1 MEKVG
6 KCVSVNKNLYKI
18 LLLLLKVI
26 PMLTALG
33 YLLNTLLLYIGIDA
47 IILSYLVGMS
57 FSTWLFVLIAAFV
70 CKFCIYHRMF
80 LYYILSADCINV
92 IDSYVGI
99 PVSDLNLLAIHFIVA
114 GVFLFLILYFYVKC
128 NKKPSRKNSQ

>member
-1 MEKVG
+1 
-6 KCVSVNKNLYKI
+6 
-18 LLLLLKVI
+18 
-26 PMLTALG
+26 MLTALG

-57 FSTWLFVLIAAFV
+57 LSTWLFVLIAAFI
-70 CKFCIYHRMF
+70 CKFCIYHIMF

-114 GVFLFLILYFYVKC
+114 GVFLFLILYFYAKY
-128 NKKPSRKNSQ
+128 NKKPSRKDSQ